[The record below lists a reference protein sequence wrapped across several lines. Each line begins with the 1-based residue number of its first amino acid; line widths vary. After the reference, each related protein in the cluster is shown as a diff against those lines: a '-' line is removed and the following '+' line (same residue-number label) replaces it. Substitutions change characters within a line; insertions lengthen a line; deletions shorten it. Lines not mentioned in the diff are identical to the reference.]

1 MGSGEL
7 TIWSSGVWIIPIILL
22 ATVFIWFASNFGWE
36 NGSFGMVAMNSSIL
50 AVLGGAIAWIF
61 TPLGWGNWQGAVATI
76 TGLAAKENVVG
87 TFGVL
92 FGGFDEV
99 AGNGWQIWV
108 NIREI
113 FTPLAAYSFLVFN
126 LLCAP
131 CFAAIG
137 AIRREMNSAKWTWF
151 AIGYQTAFA
160 YAVSLVI
167 YQFGMLFTGNGNVPG
182 SAAALAVVALIVYLL
197 ARPYKEAAAKTKA
210 GR

>member
-1 MGSGEL
+1 M
-7 TIWSSGVWIIPIILL
+7 
-22 ATVFIWFASNFGWE
+22 
-36 NGSFGMVAMNSSIL
+36 
-50 AVLGGAIAWIF
+50 
-61 TPLGWGNWQGAVATI
+61 
-76 TGLAAKENVVG
+76 
-87 TFGVL
+87 
-92 FGGFDEV
+92 
-99 AGNGWQIWV
+99 
-108 NIREI
+108 REI

-151 AIGYQTAFA
+151 AIGYQTVFA

-167 YQFGMLFTGNGNVPG
+167 YQLGMLVTGNGNVPG

-197 ARPYKEAAAKTKA
+197 ARPYKEAAAKTKV